1 VGALILGYNR
11 DGKLIYAGRTG
22 TGFTQKTHGLL
33 RDRLD
38 QLRRAT
44 SPFQSLPQGVS
55 RGVIWVKPELVAQV
69 SFSTWTADN
78 LVRQAAFK
86 GLREDK
92 PAKDVQREEARVD
105 VNKAVQD
112 DTDPPPP
119 APASTATPARRATKK
134 DSSSDLPIRLTHPDK
149 VLDVESGVTKKD
161 LALYYL
167 AVSDVMLPFI
177 ANRPLTLV
185 RCPEGSGKQCFYQK
199 HKTQMLG
206 GSLESIDIVD
216 KKSGKPEPYITL
228 STREAI
234 AQLAQ
239 ISVLE
244 LHPWG
249 SSNQSLEQPDQIIFD
264 LDPDEAIPWETLAS
278 SALEV
283 SKRLKVRGLESFVK
297 STGGKGL
304 HVVAPIHPEH
314 PWPAVKEFAHDFA
327 RSMEKDAPALFLTK
341 MTKAARAGKIYLDY
355 LRNERGS
362 TAVAPYSPRA
372 RAGLPVAMPLA
383 WSELKSE
390 QPPRFYLSDFSQ
402 WSKRLSRNPW
412 KDLPSLQQHLHL

>member
-1 VGALILGYNR
+1 
-11 DGKLIYAGRTG
+11 
-22 TGFTQKTHGLL
+22 
-33 RDRLD
+33 
-38 QLRRAT
+38 
-44 SPFQSLPQGVS
+44 
-55 RGVIWVKPELVAQV
+55 
-69 SFSTWTADN
+69 
-78 LVRQAAFK
+78 
-86 GLREDK
+86 
-92 PAKDVQREEARVD
+92 
-105 VNKAVQD
+105 
-112 DTDPPPP
+112 
-119 APASTATPARRATKK
+119 
-134 DSSSDLPIRLTHPDK
+134 
-149 VLDVESGVTKKD
+149 VLDADSGVTKKD

-167 AVSDVMLPFI
+167 AVSEVMLPFI

-185 RCPEGSGKQCFYQK
+185 RCPEGSAKQCFYQK

-206 GSLESIDIVD
+206 GNLDSIDIVD

-228 STREAI
+228 STSEAI
-234 AQLAQ
+234 VELAQ

-249 SSNQSLEQPDQIIFD
+249 SSNQSLEQPDIIVFD

-283 SKRLKVRGLESFVK
+283 RKRLKDRGLQSFVK

-314 PWPAVKEFAHDFA
+314 PWPAVKQFAHDFVLA
-327 RSMEKDAPALFLTK
+327 MEKDGPSLFLTK
-341 MTKAARAGKIYLDY
+341 MTKAARTGKIYLDY

-390 QPPRFYLSDFSQ
+390 QPPRFHVSDFSQ
-402 WSKRLSRNPW
+402 WRKRLSRNPW

>member
-1 VGALILGYNR
+1 M
-11 DGKLIYAGRTG
+11 
-22 TGFTQKTHGLL
+22 
-33 RDRLD
+33 
-38 QLRRAT
+38 
-44 SPFQSLPQGVS
+44 
-55 RGVIWVKPELVAQV
+55 
-69 SFSTWTADN
+69 
-78 LVRQAAFK
+78 
-86 GLREDK
+86 
-92 PAKDVQREEARVD
+92 
-105 VNKAVQD
+105 
-112 DTDPPPP
+112 
-119 APASTATPARRATKK
+119 
-134 DSSSDLPIRLTHPDK
+134 RLTHPDK
-149 VLDVESGVTKKD
+149 VLDAASGVTKRD

-167 AVSDVMLPFI
+167 AVSEVMLPFI

-185 RCPEGSGKQCFYQK
+185 RCPEGSAKQCFYQK

-206 GSLESIDIVD
+206 GNLDSIDIVD
-216 KKSGKPEPYITL
+216 KKSGKPEPYITI
-228 STREAI
+228 STPEAI
-234 AQLAQ
+234 VEFAQ

-264 LDPDEAIPWETLAS
+264 LDPDEAIPWKTLAS

-283 SKRLKVRGLESFVK
+283 SKRLKDRGLQSFVK

-304 HVVAPIHPEH
+304 HVVAPIHPDH
-314 PWPAVKEFAHDFA
+314 PWPAVKQLAHDFV
-327 RSMEKDAPALFLTK
+327 RSMEKDAPSLFLTK

-383 WSELKSE
+383 WNELNLE
-390 QPPRFYLSDFSQ
+390 QPPRFHVSDFSQ

-412 KDLPSLQQHLHL
+412 KNLPSLQQHLHL